1 MWVVYVRG
9 ELWVDEATGKPWA
22 FDHVDIA
29 QQIAEQVFGRRAG
42 IRVVYVGGR

>member
-9 ELWVDEATGKPWA
+9 ELWVNGAGEPWA